1 MLRAVTTEDVAE
13 VTTLLRRNK
22 THLAPWTPLPA
33 TDEDPT
39 TLLSVA
45 RAITR
50 QRQQWAEGSHFP
62 FLIVEKGESPD
73 AGAIIG
79 RISLNALVRGAFHN
93 TYLGYW
99 IDVNRQGQGLMT
111 EGIRLALG
119 FAFGAAGLHRVQAA
133 IMPRNQ
139 ASLRVVEKVGFRRE
153 GFAQRYL
160 QIAGKWE
167 DHLLFAIT
175 QEEWPPGPP

>member
-1 MLRAVTTEDVAE
+1 M
-13 VTTLLRRNK
+13 
-22 THLAPWTPLPA
+22 
-33 TDEDPT
+33 
-39 TLLSVA
+39 
-45 RAITR
+45 
-50 QRQQWAEGSHFP
+50 
-62 FLIVEKGESPD
+62 
-73 AGAIIG
+73 
-79 RISLNALVRGAFHN
+79 
-93 TYLGYW
+93 
-99 IDVNRQGQGLMT
+99 NRQGQGLMT